1 MQYLSICV
9 LTLKPFDMCI
19 YIHYLLIQ
27 LNLAFIY
34 SLCNSKLIMSIN
46 EYFPLL
52 WLDGEA
58 CFCVM
63 GQDGGSKK
71 ALIITLRQ
79 AKLSREMEEVIV
91 AGV

>member
-1 MQYLSICV
+1 MY
-9 LTLKPFDMCI
+9 I
-19 YIHYLLIQ
+19 YIHFLLVQ

-34 SLCNSKLIMSIN
+34 SLCNSELIMPID
-46 EYFPLL
+46 EHFPLI
-52 WLDGEA
+52 WLEGEA